1 MAKQKK
7 ESKPCSLR
15 MEATLYERLD
25 EFCQETGISKTAVL
39 EKGAIAFMDNY
50 ISKMKEETRTA

>member
-7 ESKPCSLR
+7 DSKPCSLR

>member
-50 ISKMKEETRTA
+50 NSKMKEETRTA

>member
-50 ISKMKEETRTA
+50 NSKMKEEIRTT

>member
-1 MAKQKK
+1 MAKPKK

-50 ISKMKEETRTA
+50 ISKMKEKTQTA

>member
-25 EFCQETGISKTAVL
+25 EFCQATGISKTAVL
-39 EKGAIAFMDNY
+39 EKGAIAFMEAYNA
-50 ISKMKEETRTA
+50 KMKDVTQTT

>member
-15 MEATLYERLD
+15 MEAALYERLD
-25 EFCQETGISKTAVL
+25 AFCQETGISKTAVL

-50 ISKMKEETRTA
+50 NSKMKEDTRTA

>member
-1 MAKQKK
+1 MAKPKK

-50 ISKMKEETRTA
+50 ISKMKEKTQSA

>member
-25 EFCQETGISKTAVL
+25 AFCQETGISKTAVL
-39 EKGAIAFMDNY
+39 EKGAIAFMENY
-50 ISKMKEETRTA
+50 NSKMKEKTQTA

>member
-1 MAKQKK
+1 MSKQKK

-25 EFCQETGISKTAVL
+25 AFCQETGISKTAVL
-39 EKGAIAFMDNY
+39 EKGAIAFMENFN
-50 ISKMKEETRTA
+50 SKMKETPQTT

>member
-1 MAKQKK
+1 MAKPKK

-50 ISKMKEETRTA
+50 NSKMKEETRTA